1 MAKIPQS
8 PDEIYNEFIYD
19 IKHQFNTNLVSIA
32 VYGSGAK
39 GEYVRKKSD
48 INFLVVLTEDGINKL
63 AGAFDLVKKW
73 NKRNVAVPLFLTRDY
88 IETSLDSFPI
98 EFLNMKKFHKL
109 VHGEDILSGLEIS
122 KQHLRLRCEE
132 QIKGKLLHLR
142 EDFLRT
148 LGNKKLLE
156 SLLAVTIPAFVSLF
170 TALLD
175 YKDIDVPESKRDTIL
190 LTAESFSLNKEI
202 FNRVLAVREKS
213 LKLSKAELI
222 QLTQDYIEEIR
233 KLAKIVDKW

>member
-1 MAKIPQS
+1 MSKIPQS
-8 PDEIYNEFIYD
+8 PDEIFNDFVYD
-19 IKHQFNTNLVSIA
+19 MKHQFNTDLVSIA

-48 INFLVVLTEDGINKL
+48 INFLVVLTEDGIKNL
-63 AGAFDLVKKW
+63 SGAFSLVKKW
-73 NKRNVAVPLFLTRDY
+73 NKRNVAVPLFLTRNY
-88 IETSLDSFPI
+88 IESSLDSFPI

-109 VHGEDILSGLEIS
+109 VFGEDILSGLKIS

-148 LGNKKLLE
+148 LGDKKLLE
-156 SLLAVTIPAFVSLF
+156 SLLTVTIPTFASLF

-175 YKDIDVPESKRDTIL
+175 YKDIDVPQSKKDTIL

-202 FNRVLAVREKS
+202 FNGVLAVREKS
-213 LKLSKAELI
+213 LKLSKAELVK
-222 QLTQDYIEEIR
+222 LTQNYIEEIR